1 MTDEQLPTPPPP
13 APKPDPE
20 PEPEAKR
27 TKASSTGSG
36 RFAVYNATLT
46 QYVGSV
52 MDERPKQADANK
64 MVPKG
69 HKAEIREV

>member
-1 MTDEQLPTPPPP
+1 MTDEQLPTPTP
-13 APKPDPE
+13 APTPE
-20 PEPEAKR
+20 PQAEPEAKR
-27 TKASSTGSG
+27 TKASPSGSG
-36 RFAVYNATLT
+36 RFAVYDATLT